1 MHTCR
6 NFFSALTFRRDFFSS
21 ARTAPIGTR
30 SRPTGP
36 ALPNPLRWQDLR
48 AFGIPWPIWRSGC
61 IPMGENWGHSQ
72 SGRQMRLRDLIQSIE
87 ASIATSCPSQ
97 DIEIEG
103 IYAGDRI
110 SDLLSKGTARTLL
123 VTNLTGLQIVRVAE
137 LMDVPAFCL
146 LNDVTPNPELIEAA
160 ETHGKVL
167 LVSPLSMFET
177 CGRFYRRLEAAGEVC
192 P

>member
-1 MHTCR
+1 MK
-6 NFFSALTFRRDFFSS
+6 
-21 ARTAPIGTR
+21 
-30 SRPTGP
+30 
-36 ALPNPLRWQDLR
+36 
-48 AFGIPWPIWRSGC
+48 
-61 IPMGENWGHSQ
+61 
-72 SGRQMRLRDLIQSIE
+72 LRDLIQSIE

-177 CGRFYRRLEAAGEVC
+177 CGRFYQRLEAAGEVR